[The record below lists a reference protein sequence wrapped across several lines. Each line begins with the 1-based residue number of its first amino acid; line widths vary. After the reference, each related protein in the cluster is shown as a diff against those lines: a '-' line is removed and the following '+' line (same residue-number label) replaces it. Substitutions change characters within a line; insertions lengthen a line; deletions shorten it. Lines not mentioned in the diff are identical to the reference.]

1 MWSCGLRPL
10 PFFSF
15 LNCNCYILID
25 TTLLIIQAG
34 LLQRMVDKVTE
45 QFLLNTASWRFL
57 VPRLYREYPDD
68 DILLNISAVSPPS
81 VRINVGR
88 IDATVDLDVT
98 VNVLDFG
105 EIVPVA
111 CISVVRFYPSLLE
124 RLS

>member
-1 MWSCGLRPL
+1 MELWTSTVTL
-10 PFFSF
+10 FSF

-111 CISVVRFYPSLLE
+111 CISVVRFYPSLL
-124 RLS
+124 